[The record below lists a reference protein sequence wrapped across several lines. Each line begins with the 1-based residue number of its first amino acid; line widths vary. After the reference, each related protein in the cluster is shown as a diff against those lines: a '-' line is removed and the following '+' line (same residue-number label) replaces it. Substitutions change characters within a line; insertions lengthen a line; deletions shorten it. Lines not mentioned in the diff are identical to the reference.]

1 MSFNRKRVALACTY
15 CRHRKRRCNAGK
27 PSCQNCIE
35 ADVECEYDDAPS
47 QRIDTSGGSRE
58 ILSRLREIESILESQ
73 ADSLLTLASQ
83 GPAAAA
89 AVVAGRQG
97 AGGSLP
103 DDRSMASMPSMASLS
118 MGQPMGHFGV
128 PLTPLPLTNIDM
140 AEDMSGVPP
149 LTIPV
154 KHKTS
159 SSYLLS
165 LPAMKALIGE
175 YPPDLFFLLESRD
188 PLPPA
193 LTFEPWSWSAAGT
206 AGVGVGAGAGAAAA
220 SSPAAAGHPPPPPP
234 PPLPPLG
241 RDVTDYL
248 VSAFF
253 SMAHE
258 SHPVLDEAEFRAL
271 YAHFGGANSSLA
283 TVESALCLVVLAI
296 GAVAVSSPE
305 TSDFRRQPPGM
316 EYMQHALPTLIALS
330 AWSFS
335 YSTALAQALVLA
347 SNYFAFIVRPLQSWR
362 LIFSA
367 STMLQFKLSSLAG
380 QPARSAT
387 GTAAAAATTTGTGT
401 ATSPST
407 VVQQDGPYESLLR
420 LFWSCFLLECDRLA
434 ELELPRSSLQQ
445 LVDETALPACGSLAP
460 LPSTC
465 YLAEI
470 SIRRLLNRIH
480 NCLYPVR
487 QNIFRL
493 SSAALLATETFSGE
507 EIAAMQ
513 TVCDE
518 LRRQLEL
525 WYASIPEPYRPRLG
539 TERQGDSDRQLVLRI
554 RYFASRHIIYRPFV
568 LFIVGQP
575 PPPGIVVADSIME
588 KAALCIDS
596 CRSYIINVTH
606 IIQRPSQ
613 YTWTFSLSTLAAV
626 VVVTLSSICP
636 TLKHLVPDIDELQT
650 VAIRNI
656 RTWEMASLEAVVSIL
671 EDMQRKQRILSK
683 V

>member
-58 ILSRLREIESILESQ
+58 ILSRLRDIEAILESQ
-73 ADSLLTLASQ
+73 ADSLLTLASH
-83 GPAAAA
+83 GPASHPPATGHTG
-89 AVVAGRQG
+89 V
-97 AGGSLP
+97 P
-103 DDRSMASMPSMASLS
+103 DDRSMTSIPSIASL
-118 MGQPMGHFGV
+118 PMGHMGV

-193 LTFEPWSWSAAGT
+193 LAFNAWPAMT
-206 AGVGVGAGAGAAAA
+206 AR
-220 SSPAAAGHPPPPPP
+220 
-234 PPLPPLG
+234 PLPPLS

-248 VSAFF
+248 VTAFF

-271 YAHFGGANSSLA
+271 YAQFNGDSDL
-283 TVESALCLVVLAI
+283 TTIESALCLVVLAI
-296 GAVAVSSPE
+296 GAVAMSSPE
-305 TSDFRRQPPGM
+305 TADFRRNPPGM
-316 EYMQHALPTLIALS
+316 EYMQHALPTLISLS

-335 YSTALAQALVLA
+335 YSTILAQALVLA

-367 STMLQFKLSSLAG
+367 STILQFKLSSLASQ
-380 QPARSAT
+380 QPSQAS
-387 GTAAAAATTTGTGT
+387 
-401 ATSPST
+401 
-407 VVQQDGPYESLLR
+407 YEKILR

-445 LVDETALPACGSLAP
+445 LVDETSLPSCDNLEP
-460 LPSTC
+460 LQSTC

-480 NCLYPVR
+480 NCLYPIKHH
-487 QNIFRL
+487 IFRL
-493 SSAALLATETFSGE
+493 SSAALMTTDNFSTE
-507 EIAAMQ
+507 EITAMQ

-518 LRRQLEL
+518 LRRQLDL
-525 WYASIPEPYRPRLG
+525 WHSSIPEPYRPLLV
-539 TERQGDSDRQLVLRI
+539 EDPQGHTDRQLVLRI
-554 RYFASRHIIYRPFV
+554 RYFAARHIIYRPFV
-568 LFIVGQP
+568 LFIVGQQNP
-575 PPPGIVVADSIME
+575 SMIADSILE
-588 KAALCIDS
+588 KAALCIDA
-596 CRSYIINVTH
+596 CRSYIMNVTH

-613 YTWTFSLSTLAAV
+613 YTWTFSLSSLAAV

-636 TLKHLVPDIDELQT
+636 SLKHLVPDIDELQT

-656 RTWEMASLEAVVSIL
+656 RKWEMASLEAVVSIL
-671 EDMQRKQRILSK
+671 EDMQRKQRILSR

>member
-35 ADVECEYDDAPS
+35 ADVDCEYDDAPS

-58 ILSRLREIESILESQ
+58 ILSRLRDIEAILESQ
-73 ADSLLTLASQ
+73 ADSLLTLASH
-83 GPAAAA
+83 GPASHSANHPTGHPS
-89 AVVAGRQG
+89 VP
-97 AGGSLP
+97 GGG
-103 DDRSMASMPSMASLS
+103 DDRSMASVPSIASL
-118 MGQPMGHFGV
+118 PMGHIGV

-159 SSYLLS
+159 SSYLLG

-193 LTFEPWSWSAAGT
+193 LSFEPW
-206 AGVGVGAGAGAAAA
+206 A
-220 SSPAAAGHPPPPPP
+220 SSSAPINH
-234 PPLPPLG
+234 PLPPLG

-271 YAHFGGANSSLA
+271 YAQFNADSVLS

-296 GAVAVSSPE
+296 GAVAMSSPE
-305 TSDFRRQPPGM
+305 TADFRTRPPGM
-316 EYMQHALPTLIALS
+316 EYMQHALPTLISLS

-335 YSTALAQALVLA
+335 YSTVLAQALVLA
-347 SNYFAFIVRPLQSWR
+347 SNYFAFIVRPLHSWR

-367 STMLQFKLSSLAG
+367 STILQFKLSSLASQ
-380 QPARSAT
+380 QPTQGS
-387 GTAAAAATTTGTGT
+387 
-401 ATSPST
+401 
-407 VVQQDGPYESLLR
+407 YESLLR

-445 LVDETALPACGSLAP
+445 LVDETSLPSCDNLEP
-460 LPSTC
+460 LQSTC

-480 NCLYPVR
+480 NCLYPVKHH
-487 QNIFRL
+487 IFRL
-493 SSAALLATETFSGE
+493 SSAALMTTDNFSGE

-525 WYASIPEPYRPRLG
+525 WYSSIPEPYRPQLG
-539 TERQGDSDRQLVLRI
+539 TDRQGDTDRQLVLRI

-575 PPPGIVVADSIME
+575 NPSVIIPDSIME

-613 YTWTFSLSTLAAV
+613 YTWTFSLSSLAAV

-636 TLKHLVPDIDELQT
+636 VLKHLVPDIDELQT

-656 RTWEMASLEAVVSIL
+656 RKWEMASLEAVVSIL
-671 EDMQRKQRILSK
+671 EDMQRKQRILSR

>member
-35 ADVECEYDDAPS
+35 ADVDCEYDDAPS

-58 ILSRLREIESILESQ
+58 ILSRLRDIEAILESQ
-73 ADSLLTLASQ
+73 ADSLLTLASHPSASHST
-83 GPAAAA
+83 GHPSAP
-89 AVVAGRQG
+89 G
-97 AGGSLP
+97 AGGRGGVLP
-103 DDRSMASMPSMASLS
+103 DDQSMASVPSIASL
-118 MGQPMGHFGV
+118 PMGHIGV

-193 LTFEPWSWSAAGT
+193 LSFEPWQSLTNSAR
-206 AGVGVGAGAGAAAA
+206 
-220 SSPAAAGHPPPPPP
+220 
-234 PPLPPLG
+234 PPLG
-241 RDVTDYL
+241 RDITDYL

-258 SHPVLDEAEFRAL
+258 SHPVLDEAEFRSL
-271 YAHFGGANSSLA
+271 YAQFNAESSLT

-296 GAVAVSSPE
+296 GAVAMSSPE
-305 TSDFRRQPPGM
+305 TADFRTQPPGM
-316 EYMQHALPTLIALS
+316 EYMQHALPALISLS

-335 YSTALAQALVLA
+335 YSTVLAQALVLA

-367 STMLQFKLSSLAG
+367 STILQFKLSSLASQ
-380 QPARSAT
+380 QPTQGS
-387 GTAAAAATTTGTGT
+387 
-401 ATSPST
+401 
-407 VVQQDGPYESLLR
+407 YESVLR

-445 LVDETALPACGSLAP
+445 LVDETSLPSCDNLEP
-460 LPSTC
+460 LQSTC

-480 NCLYPVR
+480 NCLYPIKHH
-487 QNIFRL
+487 IFRL
-493 SSAALLATETFSGE
+493 SSAALMTTDNFSGE
-507 EIAAMQ
+507 EIAAIQ

-518 LRRQLEL
+518 LRHQLEL
-525 WYASIPEPYRPRLG
+525 WYSSIPEPYRPHLG
-539 TERQGDSDRQLVLRI
+539 TDRQGNTDRQLVLRI

-568 LFIVGQP
+568 LYIVGQP
-575 PPPGIVVADSIME
+575 NPGIIADSVME
-588 KAALCIDS
+588 KAGLCIDS
-596 CRSYIINVTH
+596 CRSYILNVTH

-613 YTWTFSLSTLAAV
+613 YTWTFSLSSLAAV

-636 TLKHLVPDIDELQT
+636 SLKHLVPDIDELQT

-656 RTWEMASLEAVVSIL
+656 RKWEMASLEAVVSIL
-671 EDMQRKQRILSK
+671 EDMQRKQRILSR